1 MRVNPCQVLAM
12 VAGLTISGLGQ
23 APAAPTSTAAVK
35 RPVRPAHLS
44 YTAEYKETWVRKL
57 ASGGTSTYSVIE
69 GEAVDTEWRLL
80 HSTTSILP
88 SGALAPTTYFSL
100 SDLAQSHTSWM
111 VNRPGEKGIVSHRA
125 TVDYPVKP
133 GAVGSCAV
141 PAADST
147 AGKAAAQR
155 TNPTSDGLGRNE
167 VAAATQPAKPTTDDP
182 ATKIH
187 DAFNA
192 IRAQIRSS
200 PPMNGDLG
208 TKTIKGIEVRGHR
221 STVTVPAGAF
231 PLMNAEPFEKIF
243 EQWHDTTPGLQSLM
257 VLQVIDDPY
266 VHYTKELET
275 ITLGE
280 PDPTLFQPPADYE
293 IVVQK
298 PPACHDDGGTGSKP
312 QAIQPQI

>member
-1 MRVNPCQVLAM
+1 M

-35 RPVRPAHLS
+35 RLVRPAHLS

-57 ASGGTSTYSVIE
+57 SNGETSTYSVIE
-69 GEAVDTEWRLL
+69 GEAVDADWRLL

-111 VNRPGEKGIVSHRA
+111 VIRPGERGIVLHRA
-125 TVDYPVKP
+125 TVQYPLKP
-133 GAVGSCAV
+133 DAVSSCKAPV
-141 PAADST
+141 ALT
-147 AGKAAAQR
+147 AAAQPAS
-155 TNPTSDGLGRNE
+155 PTPEGS
-167 VAAATQPAKPTTDDP
+167 ATKANQATADAQPAPPTADDQ
-182 ATKIH
+182 AARVH
-187 DAFNA
+187 EGFNA
-192 IRAQIRSS
+192 IRAQIRLTM
-200 PPMNGDLG
+200 PPELRSGDLG
-208 TKTIKGIEVRGHR
+208 FKTIKGIEVRGHR
-221 STVTVPAGAF
+221 FTTTVPAGARGINNAG
-231 PLMNAEPFEKIF
+231 PLEKTF
-243 EQWHDTTPGLQSLM
+243 EQWLDTTPGLQSLM
-257 VLQVIDDPY
+257 VLQVIDDPE

-275 ITLGE
+275 ISLGE

-312 QAIQPQI
+312 QAIHPQSSD